1 MGNPKFYFI
10 SVVVPSINGNYAK
23 LLLIEEHEF
32 EKLKALTALNSKEKT
47 KPYLMFVESNS
58 LHRFLG
64 NGGFLT
70 KEQFAETLREY
81 YNSIIVWKKN
91 NKALKK
97 A

>member
-32 EKLKALTALNSKEKT
+32 EKLKALTALNSKEK
-47 KPYLMFVESNS
+47 KNPYALYIESNS
-58 LHRFLG
+58 NNQFFG

-70 KEQFAETLREY
+70 KEQFSENLREL
-81 YNSIIVWKKN
+81 YNSIMVWNKN